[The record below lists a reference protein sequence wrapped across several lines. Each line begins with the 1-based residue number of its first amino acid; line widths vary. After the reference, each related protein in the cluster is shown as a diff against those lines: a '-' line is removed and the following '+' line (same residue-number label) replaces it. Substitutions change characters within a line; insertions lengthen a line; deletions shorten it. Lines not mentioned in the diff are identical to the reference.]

1 MCAFLDCSFYVILQS
16 QLDYRWF
23 TAVFNRQQLGL
34 NARMYFCILLKE
46 FCVLKIKM
54 KHFCFILLEYVKK
67 KVLKLGIRWMKFGK
81 RICVIIFSLN
91 GIVEG
96 EKLHVYLIKH
106 FKKDF
111 CSKKYVYW
119 SFFQVDGN
127 MANINLKRVSDPVL
141 YPCVYNKKY
150 LPKKGGKNQEFCL
163 VGQRNSR
170 GLPALIPKLNID
182 CCCC

>member
-16 QLDYRWF
+16 QLDYRQF

-67 KVLKLGIRWMKFGK
+67 KKVLKLGIRGMKFGK

-106 FKKDF
+106 FKKDL

-119 SFFQVDGN
+119 SFFQVEGN

-141 YPCVYNKKY
+141 YPCVYTIRNICQRKE
-150 LPKKGGKNQEFCL
+150 GRTKNS
-163 VGQRNSR
+163 VWWVR
-170 GLPALIPKLNID
+170 GIPEG
-182 CCCC
+182 CQH